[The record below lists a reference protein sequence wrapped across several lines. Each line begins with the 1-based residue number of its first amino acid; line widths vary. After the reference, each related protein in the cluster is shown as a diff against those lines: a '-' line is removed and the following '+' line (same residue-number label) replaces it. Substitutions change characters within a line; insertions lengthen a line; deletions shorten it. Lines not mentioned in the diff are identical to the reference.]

1 MDVCTYEIEAV
12 ISIKYYCFYGSQFVI
27 KNFVYVL
34 GKIDLRKFIFAFPF
48 IALLHELEEW
58 NILKWHLKYNTNV
71 PFDVA
76 DFHLRLA
83 FILISLLIFI
93 WTFISLISKNNKITA
108 IIIFPLIA
116 MSLLNGIEHLIWFIE
131 FGVYAPGVVFGFFF
145 EAPLLLYIVYRMLKE
160 KIIPKWYVILLGIL
174 VTFGIIMLIL
184 LGNKLDP
191 MIAGAMKLSKELSD
205 LIWGWGR

>member
-1 MDVCTYEIEAV
+1 M
-12 ISIKYYCFYGSQFVI
+12 I
-27 KNFVYVL
+27 KNFVHVL
-34 GKIDLRKFIFAFPF
+34 EKIDLRKFIFSFPF

-58 NILKWHLKYNTNV
+58 NILKWHLEYNTNV
-71 PFDVA
+71 PSDVA

-83 FILISLLIFI
+83 LILISLLIFL

-116 MSLLNGIEHLIWFIE
+116 MSLLNGFEHLIWLIE

-145 EAPLLLYIVYRMLKE
+145 EVPLLLYIVYRMLKE
-160 KIIPKWYVILLGIL
+160 KIIAKWYVMLLGII
-174 VTFGIIMLIL
+174 VTLGIIKLIL

-205 LIWGWGR
+205 LIWGWGRW